1 MLPTNITFFWIFTAV
16 YFLHELLV
24 LGLDTLNYTH
34 TKNQSAPPDFFKDRI
49 SAETFQKSK
58 LYTLDKL
65 RFGIFSRIM
74 HIPFFWFLI
83 LLGGF
88 NALDFYAANFAEA
101 GTLTH
106 SVLFTIF
113 IGLYFGVVGL
123 PFRIYS
129 IFVVEERHGF
139 NKTTLATFVI
149 DLIKGLLL
157 SFALGVP
164 ILYLLYWFMHAA
176 ASAWWLYAWAV
187 LTSFQ
192 LLIAAVFPTF
202 LAPIFNK
209 FTPLADKELS
219 DRIVELA
226 RRIRFK
232 MTGVFTVD
240 GSRRSGHSNAY
251 FAGMGR
257 FRRIVLFDTLIKQL
271 SSDELIAV
279 LAHEMGHNVKKHIV
293 KSMLLSAGLSL
304 IGFYALSLLITWSDF
319 YAAFNIAKTSP
330 HAALVIFSI
339 TSETFTFFLTP
350 IMNLWSRKNE
360 FEADRF
366 SVETTG
372 NKAAMKNALIKLT
385 EENLSNLSPHP
396 AYSFYHYSHPTT
408 PERARAIDK
417 P

>member
-1 MLPTNITFFWIFTAV
+1 
-16 YFLHELLV
+16 
-24 LGLDTLNYTH
+24 
-34 TKNQSAPPDFFKDRI
+34 
-49 SAETFQKSK
+49 
-58 LYTLDKL
+58 
-65 RFGIFSRIM
+65 
-74 HIPFFWFLI
+74 
-83 LLGGF
+83 LGGF
-88 NALDFYAANFAEA
+88 NALDFYAASFTEA

-106 SVLFTIF
+106 SVLFTVF
-113 IGLYFGVVGL
+113 VGLYFGVVGL

-129 IFVVEERHGF
+129 VFVIEERHGF
-139 NKTTLATFVI
+139 NKTTLTTFIV

-157 SFALGVP
+157 SFILGLP
-164 ILYLLYWFMHAA
+164 ILYLLYWFMHTAGNT
-176 ASAWWLYAWAV
+176 WWFYAWAA

-192 LLIAAVFPTF
+192 ILIAAVFPTF

-209 FTPLADKELS
+209 FTPLADQELN

-257 FRRIVLFDTLIKQL
+257 FRRIVLFDTLMKQL
-271 SSDELIAV
+271 TSDELIAV

-293 KSMLLSAGLSL
+293 KSMLLSAALSL
-304 IGFYALSLLITWSDF
+304 VGFYVLSLLITWSDF
-319 YAAFNIAKTSP
+319 YTAFNVAKASP
-330 HAALVIFSI
+330 HTALVIFSI

-366 SVETTG
+366 SIETTG
-372 NKAAMKNALIKLT
+372 SKAAMKNALVKLT
-385 EENLSNLSPHP
+385 EENLSNLAPHP

-417 P
+417 H